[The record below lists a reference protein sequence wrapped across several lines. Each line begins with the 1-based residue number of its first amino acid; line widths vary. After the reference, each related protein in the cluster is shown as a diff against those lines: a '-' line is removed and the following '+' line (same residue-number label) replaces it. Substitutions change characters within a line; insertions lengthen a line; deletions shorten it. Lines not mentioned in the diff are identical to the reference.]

1 MGQGSGCRETRLPL
15 SAQPGFLDSLQR
27 EGRIASLPLFY
38 ITN

>member
-1 MGQGSGCRETRLPL
+1 MGQGSGCRETRLRTN
-15 SAQPGFLDSLQR
+15 LQR